1 MILPH
6 TGRALA
12 DAAPV
17 PYWLDRPERPDPLP
31 PLHGT
36 HTADLL
42 VVGGGYSG
50 LWAALLAKRAAPQR
64 DVLLVEA
71 GTCGW
76 AASGRNGGFCA
87 ASLTHGLANG
97 VDRFP
102 EEIADLE
109 RLGRENL
116 DAIAATVAEYDI
128 DCDFARTGELAVAV
142 APYQLAGLAEDA
154 ELGRRYGHD
163 VRLLDADEVRAEVD
177 SPTYLGGLWD
187 RDRVALLDPA
197 RLAWGLRRACLA
209 EGVRIHEHTRVTG
222 LRRDGA
228 ALRADTLG
236 HAASRPAGSGPGAG
250 PTDGGAVRGDGR
262 QPGGPTGGGAV
273 RGDGRRPGGTPGV
286 VRARQVVLATNAF
299 PPLLRRL
306 RAWTVPVY
314 DYALMTEPLTAAQRD
329 AVGWRNRQGLA
340 DTGNQFHYYRI
351 TDDGRI
357 LFGGYDAVYHYGNR
371 VAPELAQRQATFAA
385 LADHFFTTFP
395 QLEGLRFSHRWG
407 GVIDTCTRF
416 CPFFGTAYDGRLA
429 YAAGYTGLGV
439 GATRF
444 GARVMLDLLSGE
456 QTPLTRLDLV
466 RRTPLPFPPEPVR
479 AAGIH
484 LTRWSLARAD
494 ARDGRRNLWL
504 RTLDR
509 LGLGFDS

>member
-1 MILPH
+1 MTLPH

-17 PYWLDRPERPDPLP
+17 PYWLDRPDRPDPLP
-31 PLHGT
+31 PLAGPQH
-36 HTADLL
+36 ADLL
-42 VVGGGYSG
+42 VIGGGYSG
-50 LWAALLAKRAAPQR
+50 LWAALLAKQADPDR
-64 DVLLVEA
+64 DVLLVDA

-102 EEIADLE
+102 GEVGELE

-116 DAIAATVAEYDI
+116 GAIAATIAEFGI
-128 DCDFARTGELAVAV
+128 DCDFERTGELAVAV
-142 APYQLAGLAEDA
+142 EPYQLAGLAADA
-154 ELGRRYGHD
+154 ELARRYGHQ
-163 VRLLDADEVRAEVD
+163 VRLLDCDEVRAEVN
-177 SPTYLGGLWD
+177 SPTYLGGMFD
-187 RDRVALLDPA
+187 ADRVAMLDPA
-197 RLAWGLRRACLA
+197 KLAWGLRRACLDL
-209 EGVRIHEHTRVTG
+209 GVRVHEHTRVTG
-222 LRRDGA
+222 LRADGPALHAQTTGGSDGA
-228 ALRADTLG
+228 
-236 HAASRPAGSGPGAG
+236 PGS
-250 PTDGGAVRGDGR
+250 
-262 QPGGPTGGGAV
+262 
-273 RGDGRRPGGTPGV
+273 
-286 VRARQVVLATNAF
+286 VRARRVVLATNAF

-306 RAWTVPVY
+306 RAYLVPVY
-314 DYALMTEPLTAAQRD
+314 DHVLMTEPLTPTQRD
-329 AVGWRNRQGLA
+329 AIGWRNRQGLA

-351 TDDGRI
+351 TSDGRI

-371 VAPELAQRQATFAA
+371 VAPELEQRQATFTV
-385 LADHFFTTFP
+385 LAQHFFTTFP
-395 QLEGLRFSHRWG
+395 QLADLRFSHRWG

-416 CPFFGTAYDGRLA
+416 CPFFGTAYGGRLA

-444 GARVMLDLLSGE
+444 GARVLLDLLAGGD
-456 QTPLTRLDLV
+456 TPLTGLDLV
-466 RRTPLPFPPEPVR
+466 RTKPLPFPPEPVR
-479 AAGIH
+479 SVGIN

-494 ARDGRRNLWL
+494 ARDGRRDLWL

>member
-1 MILPH
+1 MNLPH

-12 DAAPV
+12 EAAPV

-31 PLHGT
+31 PLAGVHDT
-36 HTADLL
+36 DLL

-50 LWAALLAKRAAPQR
+50 LWTALLAKEADPDR

-97 VDRFP
+97 AERWPD
-102 EEIADLE
+102 EIDELE

-116 DAIAATVAEYDI
+116 DAIADTVVKHGI
-128 DCDFARTGELAVAV
+128 DCDFERTGELAVAV
-142 APYQLAGLAEDA
+142 EPYQLAGLAEDA
-154 ELGRRYGHD
+154 ELARRYGHD
-163 VRLLDADEVRAEVD
+163 VRLLDRDEVRAEVA
-177 SPTYLGGLWD
+177 SPTYLGGMWD

-197 RLAWGLRRACLA
+197 KLAWGLRRAALDL
-209 EGVRIHEHTRVTG
+209 GVRIHEHTRVTG
-222 LRRDGA
+222 LARDGG
-228 ALRADTLG
+228 ALRAAT
-236 HAASRPAGSGPGAG
+236 A
-250 PTDGGAVRGDGR
+250 
-262 QPGGPTGGGAV
+262 GGPDGVSGA
-273 RGDGRRPGGTPGV
+273 

-306 RAWTVPVY
+306 RAWVVPVY
-314 DYALMTEPLTAAQRD
+314 DYALMTEPLTPAQRD
-329 AVGWRNRQGLA
+329 AIGWRNRQGLA

-351 TDDGRI
+351 TADGRI

-371 VAPELAQRQATFAA
+371 MAPELEQREATFTA
-385 LADHFFTTFP
+385 LASHFFTTFP

-416 CPFFGTAYDGRLA
+416 CAFFGTAYEGRLA

-444 GARVMLDLLSGE
+444 GARVMLDLLGGE
-456 QTPLTRLDLV
+456 DTPLTRLDLV
-466 RRTPLPFPPEPVR
+466 RRKPLPFPPEPIR
-479 AAGIH
+479 ATGIN

-494 ARDGRRNLWL
+494 AREGRRNLWL

>member
-1 MILPH
+1 MTAAHP
-6 TGRALA
+6 ALA
-12 DAAPV
+12 DAARV

-31 PLHGT
+31 PLAGPT
-36 HTADLL
+36 SADLL

-50 LWAALLAKRAAPQR
+50 LWAALLARQADPGR
-64 DVLLVEA
+64 EVLLVEA

-97 VDRFP
+97 AQRFP
-102 EEIADLE
+102 GEIDELE

-116 DAIAATVAEYDI
+116 AAIEATVAEHRI
-128 DCDFARTGELAVAV
+128 DCDFERTGELAVAV
-142 APYQLAGLAEDA
+142 EPYQLAGLAQDA
-154 ELGRRYGHD
+154 ALARRYGHD
-163 VRLLDADEVRAEVD
+163 VTLLDREQVRAEVN
-177 SPTYLGGLWD
+177 SPTYLGGLSD
-187 RDRVALLDPA
+187 RDRVAMLDPA
-197 RLAWGLRRACLA
+197 RLAWGLRRACLDA
-209 EGVRIHEHTRVTG
+209 GVRIHEHTRVTG
-222 LRRDGA
+222 LRRDGG
-228 ALRADTLG
+228 ALHARTVGADDL
-236 HAASRPAGSGPGAG
+236 PGS
-250 PTDGGAVRGDGR
+250 
-262 QPGGPTGGGAV
+262 
-273 RGDGRRPGGTPGV
+273 
-286 VRARQVVLATNAF
+286 VRAGRVVLATNAF

-314 DYALMTEPLTAAQRD
+314 DYALMTEPLRPEQRA
-329 AVGWRNRQGLA
+329 AVGWRNRQGLT

-351 TDDGRI
+351 TGDNRI

-371 VAPELAQRQATFAA
+371 VAPALEQREATFAA
-385 LADHFFTTFP
+385 LAEHFFATFP
-395 QLEGLRFSHRWG
+395 QLDGLRFSHRWG

-444 GARVMLDLLSGE
+444 GARVMLDLLDGAD
-456 QTPLTRLDLV
+456 TPLTRLGLV
-466 RRTPLPFPPEPVR
+466 RDKPLPFPPEPVR
-479 AAGIH
+479 AAGIG

-494 ARDGRRNLWL
+494 ARQGRRNLWL

>member
-1 MILPH
+1 MTLPH

-31 PLHGT
+31 PLAGEQ
-36 HTADLL
+36 TADLL

-50 LWAALLAKRAAPQR
+50 LWAALLARRDDPSR

-102 EEIADLE
+102 GEVDELE
-109 RLGRENL
+109 WLGRQNL
-116 DAIAATVAEYDI
+116 AAIAATVEAYGI
-128 DCDFARTGELAVAV
+128 DCDFERTGELAVAV
-142 APYQLAGLAEDA
+142 APYQLDGLAEDA
-154 ELGRRYGHD
+154 ELARRYGHD
-163 VRLLDADEVRAEVD
+163 VRLLDADEVRAEVA
-177 SPTYLGGLWD
+177 SPTYLGGMWD
-187 RDRVALLDPA
+187 RDRVAMLDPA
-197 RLAWGLRRACLA
+197 KLAWGLRRACLA
-209 EGVRIHEHTRVTG
+209 EGVRIAEHTRVTG
-222 LRRDGA
+222 LRADGA
-228 ALRADTLG
+228 ALRAAT
-236 HAASRPAGSGPGAG
+236 AGGR
-250 PTDGGAVRGDGR
+250 DGLPGAVRAG
-262 QPGGPTGGGAV
+262 
-273 RGDGRRPGGTPGV
+273 
-286 VRARQVVLATNAF
+286 QVVLATNAF

-306 RAWTVPVY
+306 RAWIVPVY
-314 DYALMTEPLTAAQRD
+314 DYALMTEPLTAEQRK
-329 AVGWRNRQGLA
+329 AVGWANRQGLA
-340 DTGNQFHYYRI
+340 DVGNQFHYYRI
-351 TDDGRI
+351 TADDRI

-371 VAPELAQRQATFAA
+371 VAPELEQRATTFTA

-395 QLEGLRFSHRWG
+395 QLDDLRFSHSWG

-429 YAAGYTGLGV
+429 YAAGFTGLGV

-444 GARVMLDLLSGE
+444 GARVMLDLLGGVE
-456 QTPLTRLDLV
+456 TPLTRLDLV
-466 RRTPLPFPPEPVR
+466 RRKPLPFPPEPVR
-479 AAGIH
+479 ATGIN

-494 ARDGRRNLWL
+494 THEGRRNVWL

>member
-12 DAAPV
+12 DAVPV

-31 PLHGT
+31 PLAGPHQ
-36 HTADLL
+36 ADLL
-42 VVGGGYSG
+42 IVGGGYAG
-50 LWAALLAKRAAPQR
+50 LWTALLAKEADPDR
-64 DVLLVEA
+64 DVLLVDA

-102 EEIADLE
+102 GEIDELE

-116 DAIAATVAEYDI
+116 DAIAATVARHRI
-128 DCDFARTGELAVAV
+128 DCDFERSGELAVAV
-142 APYQLAGLAEDA
+142 EPYQLAGLAADA
-154 ELGRRYGHD
+154 DLARRYGHD
-163 VRLLDADEVRAEVD
+163 VHLLDRDEVRAEVH

-197 RLAWGLRRACLA
+197 RLAWGLRRAALDL
-209 EGVRIHEHTRVTG
+209 GVRVHEHTRVTG
-222 LRRDGA
+222 LARDGG
-228 ALRADTLG
+228 ALRATTAGGAD
-236 HAASRPAGSGPGAG
+236 AAPGA
-250 PTDGGAVRGDGR
+250 
-262 QPGGPTGGGAV
+262 
-273 RGDGRRPGGTPGV
+273 

-306 RAWTVPVY
+306 RAWVVPVY
-314 DYALMTEPLTAAQRD
+314 DYALMTEPLSPAQRD
-329 AVGWRNRQGLA
+329 AIGWANRQGLA
-340 DTGNQFHYYRI
+340 DTGNQFHYYRM
-351 TDDGRI
+351 TADGRI

-371 VAPELAQRQATFAA
+371 VAPSLEQRTATFTA
-385 LADHFFTTFP
+385 LAEHFFTTFP
-395 QLEGLRFSHRWG
+395 QLAGLRFSHRWG

-416 CPFFGTAYDGRLA
+416 CAFFGTAFEGRLA

-444 GARVMLDLLSGE
+444 GARVMLDLLGGE
-456 QTPLTRLDLV
+456 ETPLTRLDLV
-466 RRTPLPFPPEPVR
+466 RRKPLPFPPEPAR

-494 ARDGRRNLWL
+494 ARQGRRNLWL

>member
-1 MILPH
+1 MTLPH
-6 TGRALA
+6 PGRALA

-17 PYWLDRPERPDPLP
+17 PYWLDRPVRPDPRPSLT
-31 PLHGT
+31 GA

-42 VVGGGYSG
+42 VIGGGYAG
-50 LWAALLAKRAAPQR
+50 LWTALLAKEADPDR
-64 DVLLVEA
+64 DVLLVDA

-97 VDRFP
+97 VERFP
-102 EEIADLE
+102 GEIGELE

-116 DAIAATVAEYDI
+116 DAIAATVARHGI
-128 DCDFARTGELAVAV
+128 DCDLERTGELAVAV
-142 APYQLAGLAEDA
+142 EPYQLDGLAADA
-154 ELGRRYGHD
+154 ELARRYGRD
-163 VRLLDADEVRAEVD
+163 VRLLDRDEVRAEVA
-177 SPTYLGGLWD
+177 SPTYLGGMWD
-187 RDRVALLDPA
+187 RDRTALLDPA
-197 RLAWGLRRACLA
+197 KLAWGLRRAALGL
-209 EGVRIHEHTRVTG
+209 GVRIHEHTRVTG
-222 LRRDGA
+222 LAADGA
-228 ALRADTLG
+228 ALRATTAGGAD
-236 HAASRPAGSGPGAG
+236 AAP
-250 PTDGGAVRGDGR
+250 GAVR
-262 QPGGPTGGGAV
+262 A
-273 RGDGRRPGGTPGV
+273 
-286 VRARQVVLATNAF
+286 ARVALATNAF

-314 DYALMTEPLTAAQRD
+314 DYALMTEPLSPAQRD
-329 AVGWRNRQGLA
+329 AIGWHNRQGLA
-340 DTGNQFHYYRI
+340 DTGNQFHYYRL
-351 TDDGRI
+351 TADNRI

-371 VAPELAQRQATFAA
+371 MAPELERREATYRILAA
-385 LADHFFTTFP
+385 HFFHTFP

-416 CPFFGTAYDGRLA
+416 CAFFGTAHRGRLA

-444 GARVMLDLLSGE
+444 GARVTLDLLDGAD
-456 QTPLTRLDLV
+456 TPLTRLDLV
-466 RRTPLPFPPEPVR
+466 RRKPLPFPPEPFR
-479 AAGIH
+479 AAGIN

-509 LGLGFDS
+509 SGLGFDS

>member
-1 MILPH
+1 MTLPH

-31 PLHGT
+31 PLTGT
-36 HTADLL
+36 TDTDLL
-42 VVGGGYSG
+42 VIGGGYSG
-50 LWAALLAKRAAPQR
+50 LWAALLAKRDAPDR

-102 EEIADLE
+102 GEIDVLE
-109 RLGRENL
+109 WLGRQNL
-116 DAIAATVAEYDI
+116 DAIAATVDAYGI
-128 DCDFARTGELAVAV
+128 DCDFERTGELAVAV
-142 APYQLAGLAEDA
+142 APYQLAGLAEDEA
-154 ELGRRYGHD
+154 LARRYGHD
-163 VRLLDADEVRAEVD
+163 VRLLDADEVRAEVH

-187 RDRVALLDPA
+187 ADRVAMLDPA
-197 RLAWGLRRACLA
+197 KLAWGLRRACLA

-228 ALRADTLG
+228 AL
-236 HAASRPAGSGPGAG
+236 AARTAGGPDVA
-250 PTDGGAVRGDGR
+250 PGAVRA
-262 QPGGPTGGGAV
+262 Q
-273 RGDGRRPGGTPGV
+273 
-286 VRARQVVLATNAF
+286 QVVLATNAF

-306 RAWTVPVY
+306 RNWVVPVY
-314 DYALMTEPLTAAQRD
+314 DYALMTEPLTPEQRD
-329 AVGWRNRQGLA
+329 AIGWRNRQGLA

-351 TDDGRI
+351 TGDGRI

-371 VAPELAQRQATFAA
+371 VAPELAQRPATFAA

-395 QLEGLRFSHRWG
+395 QLDGLRFSHNWG

-444 GARVMLDLLSGE
+444 GARVMLDLLGGQE
-456 QTPLTRLDLV
+456 TPLTRLDLV
-466 RRTPLPFPPEPVR
+466 RSTPLPFPPEPVR
-479 AAGIH
+479 AAGIN

-494 ARDGRRNLWL
+494 AREGRRDLWL